1 MLIFDPLDLAAIT
14 VFVVAWA
21 SYAVTMESTRFGR
34 RALNSQ
40 MDGVRAIWMRRMLRR
55 ESRIVDAQIMA
66 ALQNGAAFFASTSL
80 LAIGGALTVVRS
92 TDQVVSVLSSLPLS
106 LPTARA
112 LWEAKAVG
120 LVVIFVYT
128 FYKFAWSYRLFNYVA
143 IMLGATPPAS
153 QQGSREA
160 RLHIARTT
168 RLFKSAG
175 MHFNRGQRA
184 LFFALAYLGWFI
196 GPWVLIASTLAVVA
210 VVWHRQYASDSLR
223 ALDWDK
229 VDDDDPPSP
238 EAATQPLPAQPPGPG
253 NNAEDRAV
261 NQ

>member
-1 MLIFDPLDLAAIT
+1 MDDIR
-14 VFVVAWA
+14 
-21 SYAVTMESTRFGR
+21 AV
-34 RALNSQ
+34 
-40 MDGVRAIWMRRMLRR
+40 WMRRMLRR

-80 LAIGGALTVVRS
+80 LAIGGALTFVRS
-92 TDQVVSVLSSLPLS
+92 TEQVVSVIATLPLS
-106 LPTARA
+106 LPTSRE

-153 QQGSREA
+153 QQASREA

-196 GPWVLIASTLAVVA
+196 GPWVLIASTFAVVV
-210 VVWHRQYASDSLR
+210 VVWHRQFASDSLR
-223 ALDWDK
+223 ALDWDE
-229 VDDDDPPSP
+229 VDDTLDAAA
-238 EAATQPLPAQPPGPG
+238 EAAPQPPAQPPGPG
-253 NNAEDRAV
+253 NNADDREV
-261 NQ
+261 SQ

>member
-1 MLIFDPLDLAAIT
+1 MLIFDPLDLVAIAVFGAAWGSYAIT
-14 VFVVAWA
+14 
-21 SYAVTMESTRFGR
+21 MEATTFGR

-40 MDGVRAIWMRRMLRR
+40 MDDIRTIWMRRMLRR

-106 LPTARA
+106 LPTGREM
-112 LWEAKAVG
+112 WEAKAVG

-153 QQGSREA
+153 QQASREA

-196 GPWVLIASTLAVVA
+196 GPWILIASTLAVVA
-210 VVWHRQYASDSLR
+210 VVWHRQFASDSLR
-223 ALDWDK
+223 ALDWDE
-229 VDDDDPPSP
+229 VDDDPD
-238 EAATQPLPAQPPGPG
+238 AATATQPPPAQPPGPG
-253 NNAEDRAV
+253 NNAEDRSV